1 MLSVPHN
8 TASEKCVMSE
18 KILSKASAEDLP
30 STIIKLP
37 EKNEVHDAMLGSA
50 S

>member
-1 MLSVPHN
+1 
-8 TASEKCVMSE
+8 MSE

-30 STIIKLP
+30 STIKIKLP